1 MEEWISQREY
11 CKRYNMNTETV
22 KQLIHEGKI
31 EAVKT
36 QGGHIKIRIYGDVV
50 PRDVY
55 EKEKELRI
63 KAEARLEH
71 IAKLA
76 QVN

>member
-11 CKRYNMNTETV
+11 CKRFKVNPDTV
-22 KQLIHEGKI
+22 KKMIHEGKL
-31 EAVKT
+31 EAIKT
-36 QGGHIKIRIYGDVV
+36 QGGQYKIRLHGDVV

-63 KAEARLEH
+63 KAEAKLEH
-71 IAKLA
+71 IAQLAKLH
-76 QVN
+76 